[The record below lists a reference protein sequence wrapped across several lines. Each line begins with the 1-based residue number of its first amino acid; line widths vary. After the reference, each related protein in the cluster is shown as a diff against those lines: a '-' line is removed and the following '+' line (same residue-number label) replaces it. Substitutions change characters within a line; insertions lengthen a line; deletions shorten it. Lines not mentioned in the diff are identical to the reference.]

1 VRTVEVWQAGL
12 AQPATLVHELEATLS
27 GDERDRAARLASSE
41 RWIVAR
47 AALRIVL
54 AGHLEVHPSE
64 IEFGAGPH
72 GKPELVGA
80 PVRFNLSH
88 SGDLALIALT
98 ARAEVGV
105 DVERTSR
112 RSSAVERTLTDGER
126 ATLDGRDR
134 HLQLLRLWCRK
145 EALAKAMGGGLG
157 WAPET
162 FDTSC
167 PEGYALI
174 DQELEE
180 GIRSVAAP
188 LRDRR
193 GRTLAAV
200 NVGTHAARVTLKELR
215 TVILPDLLSTAR
227 DIEHQLAKR

>member
-1 VRTVEVWQAGL
+1 MRTVEVWQAGL
-12 AQPATLVHELEATLS
+12 AQPAALVHELEATLS
-27 GDERDRAARLASSE
+27 GDERDRAARLASAE

-64 IEFGAGPH
+64 IEFAAGPH

-145 EALAKAMGGGLG
+145 EALAKASGGGLG

-162 FDTSC
+162 FDTTAPGEFQLSDLTLDDGYVGALAV
-167 PEGYALI
+167 EGGHA
-174 DQELEE
+174 
-180 GIRSVAAP
+180 GISLHRLSLGTVDETP
-188 LRDRR
+188 R
-193 GRTLAAV
+193 G
-200 NVGTHAARVTLKELR
+200 
-215 TVILPDLLSTAR
+215 PP
-227 DIEHQLAKR
+227 